1 MPTLIGDN
9 VTIRN
14 SALLLGCTL
23 EDESYIG
30 ASATVLDGA
39 HVEKHA
45 IVESGA
51 LVRHNTR
58 IPSGEVLFH
67 LNFFLFALVK
77 SLTPPASLNTGL
89 GRESS

>member
-9 VTIRN
+9 VTIGN
-14 SALLLGCTL
+14 SAVLHGCTL

-45 IVESGA
+45 IVESGS
-51 LVRHNTR
+51 LVRQNTR
-58 IPSGEVLFH
+58 IPSGEVPSF
-67 LNFFLFALVK
+67 FFLSQLFLVCSGK
-77 SLTPPASLNTGL
+77 ESQNSHSSCFFLSL
-89 GRESS
+89 